1 MPRVLIVE
9 DDEAT
14 RTLVATYLTR
24 EGFEV
29 LTAGDGPSALTA
41 LTSSPPDV
49 VVLDWMLPEMDGIAV
64 CKAARERWTGPILML
79 TARNEDVDEVVALEV
94 GVDDFLAKPVRA
106 RVLLARLRALLRRNA
121 LPSESDD
128 RIVLG
133 DLVVDKTR
141 REVTV
146 RDVLVSLTTADFDL
160 VWELARRAGEPVE
173 REDLFR
179 ALRGIE
185 YDGLDRAIDMRVSQL
200 RKKLRDAL
208 PTWDDPIRTV
218 RGVGYQLVRP

>member
-14 RTLVATYLTR
+14 RTLVATYLAR

-29 LTAGDGPSALTA
+29 STASDGASALTA
-41 LTSSPPDV
+41 LSASPPDV
-49 VVLDWMLPEMDGIAV
+49 VVLDWMLPGMDGIAV
-64 CKAARERWTGPILML
+64 CKAARDRWTGPILML

-121 LPSESDD
+121 LPSESEE

-133 DLVVDKTR
+133 DLVVDRAR

-146 RDVLVSLTTADFDL
+146 RDVVVSLTTADFDL

-208 PTWDDPIRTV
+208 PSWDDPIRTV
-218 RGVGYQLVRP
+218 RGVG